1 MRSGWA
7 TALAPSGCT
16 TARAATA
23 SGTRC
28 SGTDRPPAGSATGEA
43 WLPPVD
49 PERTNVENQR
59 DDPRSTLSLVR
70 DLLTVRRVLGD
81 GFELLD
87 AEPGVLAYRR
97 GDHLIAINTTAEEAG
112 DAAAGEL
119 VLETVPGAW
128 RGRRLAAHSGV
139 ITRSDEGVGQR

>member
-1 MRSGWA
+1 M
-7 TALAPSGCT
+7 
-16 TARAATA
+16 
-23 SGTRC
+23 
-28 SGTDRPPAGSATGEA
+28 
-43 WLPPVD
+43 D

-70 DLLTVRRVLGD
+70 DLLTLRRVLGD

-112 DAAAGEL
+112 TPLARRARPRDACRARGAGGGSQLTPE
-119 VLETVPGAW
+119 
-128 RGRRLAAHSGV
+128 
-139 ITRSDEGVGQR
+139 